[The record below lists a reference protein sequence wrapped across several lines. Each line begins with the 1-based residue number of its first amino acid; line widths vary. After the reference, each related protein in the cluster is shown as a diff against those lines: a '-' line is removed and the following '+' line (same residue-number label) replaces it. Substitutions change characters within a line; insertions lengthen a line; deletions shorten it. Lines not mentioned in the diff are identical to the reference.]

1 VNKRI
6 DSIHVK
12 ALPYMKVD
20 MIPGSDLREELK
32 DIILREKVAV

>member
-1 VNKRI
+1 
-6 DSIHVK
+6 
-12 ALPYMKVD
+12 MKVD